1 MYNALKRA
9 VLWLLQVPPEPR
21 DPAGNEG
28 SLRIFRAAR
37 GYLQMRYLGWV
48 ARQLVLV
55 GSLAVGFVSMHL
67 ALERSRAPEIVFQVL
82 AVVEV
87 PVIVIIVVQGL
98 ISLATVRL
106 DYEMRW
112 YKVTDRSLRIREGV
126 FLVREMTMT
135 FANIQ
140 NISVA
145 QGPLQRLF
153 GIADLKVDSAGGG
166 GGGALEAKGDIFGQT
181 KRFNMHT
188 AFFRGVD
195 NAEEIKTL
203 MLERQRGARDA
214 GLGDL
219 DDHKERAQRKW
230 VQAAPSTAVRQA
242 LEELRDET
250 RALRAAAEQSV
261 RPG

>member
-1 MYNALKRA
+1 MYSLLKRA

-37 GYLQMRYLGWV
+37 GYLKMRYLGWFV
-48 ARQLVLV
+48 RQLVLV
-55 GSLAVGFVSMHL
+55 ASLAAGFVSMHL

-87 PVIVIIVVQGL
+87 PVIVIIVLQALV
-98 ISLATVRL
+98 SLATVRL

-112 YKVTDRSLRIREGV
+112 YKVSDRSLRIREGV
-126 FLVREMTMT
+126 YLVREMTMT

-195 NAEEIKTL
+195 DAEEIKTL
-203 MLERQRGARDA
+203 MLDRQRGARDS
-214 GLGDL
+214 GLGDQG
-219 DDHKERAQRKW
+219 DHEESFSPPR
-230 VQAAPSTAVRQA
+230 VQTAPSAAVRRA
-242 LEELRDET
+242 LEELRDEAQ
-250 RALRAAAEQSV
+250 ALRSAAEQSI
-261 RPG
+261 RPA